1 MRCGRPRAK
10 GLKEKGTGFMF
21 DHYQVDYCVVGAGPS
36 GLTAAYQ
43 LLKAGKKVLLVE
55 RDERVGGLAKSYN
68 YHGHI
73 FDIGPKR
80 FHTDDPC
87 VIDFLHEV
95 MRGELLRIG
104 RSTKVYFADRYFEW
118 PLQSK
123 DLMNMPAGLAFRC
136 FLDLLQD
143 RKCRDAASFH
153 EHIRVKYGE
162 TLYRTFFKP
171 YTQKFLRWDI
181 EDIHSDW
188 ATTGIN
194 RSVIDKRIKTSTLFD
209 IFKLLLLPPKVETEF
224 LYPAYGGFGGFY
236 DILLKR
242 CQRFPGFSLC
252 LDDSFVF
259 LEAGGEDVRGLMKSF
274 KTVAGL
280 FHTKRMCI
288 ISILFFTTS
297 SAGRK
302 ASGRKKRSGFMSVR
316 GTA

>member
-1 MRCGRPRAK
+1 
-10 GLKEKGTGFMF
+10 
-21 DHYQVDYCVVGAGPS
+21 
-36 GLTAAYQ
+36 
-43 LLKAGKKVLLVE
+43 
-55 RDERVGGLAKSYN
+55 
-68 YHGHI
+68 
-73 FDIGPKR
+73 
-80 FHTDDPC
+80 
-87 VIDFLHEV
+87 
-95 MRGELLRIG
+95 
-104 RSTKVYFADRYFEW
+104 
-118 PLQSK
+118 
-123 DLMNMPAGLAFRC
+123 
-136 FLDLLQD
+136 
-143 RKCRDAASFH
+143 
-153 EHIRVKYGE
+153 VKYGE